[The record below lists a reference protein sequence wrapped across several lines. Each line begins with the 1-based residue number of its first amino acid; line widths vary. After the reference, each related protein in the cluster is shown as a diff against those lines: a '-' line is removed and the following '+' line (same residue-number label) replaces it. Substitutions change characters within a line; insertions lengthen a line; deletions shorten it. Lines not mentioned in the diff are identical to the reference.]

1 MKTCVTYKQ
10 VIDLWPTRQ
19 ALADDLSHV
28 TGEGVL
34 VSRVNQ
40 WLVAGRI
47 PRKHWQSVEEAAKHR
62 GIESASLESLAE
74 VEKQTNL
81 RELDNG

>member
-1 MKTCVTYKQ
+1 MKTCETYKQ

-28 TGEGVL
+28 TGETVL

-47 PRKHWQSVEEAAKHR
+47 PRKHWQSVEEAAQHR
-62 GIESASLESLAE
+62 EIAGASLEVLAE
-74 VEKQTNL
+74 IDKQTNL